1 MAQALDNVVAFNQA
15 RATGGA
21 ARKRNVSAESTG
33 VINGC
38 RDMALTRICAAL
50 GDAFNK
56 IEDELFELATKS
68 ADREAQNMYLDARNQ
83 AREKRNDIE
92 SAFRSQFMSFFDKKM
107 IGKDDVPVEKSV
119 HGRYNLDQLSL
130 VGDDTLTE
138 DIAVNDISKR
148 LNDKCDEEL
157 RALSQRMGFLL
168 SEPELA
174 DEANPISPD
183 TVVRALKAACD
194 QMTSGFQTKLTV
206 LKMMEQHM
214 AEEMLSVYRDINTHL
229 IAKHIMPTI
238 RPTFRKAQTHVV
250 RKGGVSAS
258 TGATQDELIA
268 GGDVDDH
275 MRGAGDRR
283 GSASGEFTQNIMGMG
298 NLGGVMPG
306 NSAAE
311 IFQTLQQ
318 LMSGG
323 TNFGVMY
330 SGAGEYKSV
339 TTGSFAPVPPGSST
353 AASFSTQSAFEDS
366 LHARSAGA
374 AFQAGASAPF
384 SANAANATN
393 ATNVGLSSDALI
405 AALSQMQQQWM
416 NIGAAS
422 TAFSPVAAPSTSG
435 VTNAD
440 ATTIASAASFNA
452 INNFVPGETS
462 IADLNVLRNI
472 KAQGISQGSNQV
484 DAMTIDIVAMLF
496 DYVFDD
502 KSIPDTIKALIA
514 RLQIPVLKVAILD
527 KAFFSKKSHPVR
539 RLLDILADA
548 SVAFAGEASREDPL
562 YKKIEV
568 VVDRVHGEFD
578 TDMALFEQM
587 IAEFEEFLR
596 ARETANADI
605 IEQSARAMHE
615 REKREMAR
623 LVAQAE
629 CEQRAN
635 KADLPAPVAA
645 ILNGPWAR
653 VLERVYL
660 RDGGRNARFLE
671 AVETAEQLVWSV
683 APKADASQRRDLVAA
698 LPLLLRRL
706 QEGLDIASVE
716 KADRDRF
723 FSALVDCHAA
733 AVKAGLRGESVA
745 SLFAAA
751 NRDEAVAPLFEK
763 LIAEE
768 RAREAA
774 AANINRSGVARIQF
788 TDKGV
793 EIEEVMA
800 TKDGAAT
807 SVVNDAETATTEN
820 SDYEF
825 SPAVDVDDSI
835 PPAELKRG
843 TWVEFIHD
851 AGKQSKQKIRA
862 KLSWVSPLKGVYLF
876 TNPGANEAL
885 SIAPEALHRQLRI
898 GTARIIEGS
907 SMIDR
912 AVDRMVSS
920 LSGAMA

>member
-1 MAQALDNVVAFNQA
+1 MAHATDNVVAFNQA
-15 RATGGA
+15 RATGSA

-38 RDMALTRICAAL
+38 RDMALSRICAAL
-50 GDAFNK
+50 SDAFNK

-68 ADREAQNMYLDARNQ
+68 ADRDAQNMYLDARNQ
-83 AREKRNDIE
+83 AREKRCDIE
-92 SAFRSQFMSFFDKKM
+92 SAFKSQFMSFFDEKM
-107 IGKDDVPVEKSV
+107 AGKDDAPVEKTA

-138 DIAVNDISKR
+138 DIAINDISKR

-183 TVVRALKAACD
+183 TVVRALKIACD

-238 RPTFRKAQTHVV
+238 RPTFRKAQTHIV
-250 RKGGVSAS
+250 KK
-258 TGATQDELIA
+258 TGANASGNTSANTAQDEIVA
-268 GGDVDDH
+268 GGDMH
-275 MRGAGDRR
+275 SQNNDRR
-283 GSASGEFTQNIMGMG
+283 GAATGGFAQNVMGMSG
-298 NLGGVMPG
+298 AMPG

-311 IFQTLQQ
+311 IFHTLQQ

-323 TNFGVMY
+323 TNFGNM
-330 SGAGEYKSV
+330 GAGVGEYKSV
-339 TTGSFAPVPPGSST
+339 TTGSFAPVPPGMT
-353 AASFSTQSAFEDS
+353 AQNFATHFSGAHQGANVGAVFQSGTQETSQVS
-366 LHARSAGA
+366 N
-374 AFQAGASAPF
+374 
-384 SANAANATN
+384 ANSAANAHNTN
-393 ATNVGLSSDALI
+393 NAGVTSEALI

-416 NIGAAS
+416 QK
-422 TAFSPVAAPSTSG
+422 
-435 VTNAD
+435 NAG
-440 ATTIASAASFNA
+440 SANFNA
-452 INNFVPGETS
+452 LNNFVPGES
-462 IADLNVLRNI
+462 AVADLNVLRAI
-472 KAQGISQGSNQV
+472 KAEGIAQGSNQV
-484 DAMTIDIVAMLF
+484 DTMTIDIVAMLF

-539 RLLDILADA
+539 RLLDTLADA
-548 SVAFAGEASREDPL
+548 SVAFAGEASRDDPL

-568 VVDRVHGEFD
+568 IVDRVHGEFD
-578 TDMALFEQM
+578 TDVTLFEQM
-587 IAEFEEFLR
+587 IVEFEEFLR

-635 KADLPAPVAA
+635 QADLPAPVAA
-645 ILNGPWAR
+645 ILKGPWSR

-671 AVETAEQLVWSV
+671 ALETAEQLVWSV
-683 APKADASQRRDLVAA
+683 TPKVDASQRRDLVAA

-716 KADRDRF
+716 KEDRDRF

-751 NRDEAVAPLFEK
+751 HRDEAVAPLFEK

-793 EIEEVMA
+793 EIEEVIA
-800 TKDGAAT
+800 TKDGGAT
-807 SVVNDAETATTEN
+807 SVVSEGSTNANIDNNANDNGE
-820 SDYEF
+820 YEF
-825 SPAVDVDDSI
+825 SSASAPATADDSI

-851 AGKQSKQKIRA
+851 GKQKIRA

-876 TNPGANEAL
+876 TNPGATEAL
-885 SIAPEALHRQLRI
+885 SIAPDALHRQLRL
-898 GTARIIEGS
+898 GAARIIEGS

-920 LSGAMA
+920 LSGSAA

>member
-15 RATGGA
+15 SVSGSA

-33 VINGC
+33 VINDC
-38 RDMALTRICAAL
+38 RDMALTRICASL

-56 IEDELFELATKS
+56 IEDELFELATNS
-68 ADREAQNMYLDARNQ
+68 ADRDAQNMYLDARNQ
-83 AREKRNDIE
+83 AREKRKDIE
-92 SAFRSQFMSFFDKKM
+92 SAFRSQFMSFFDEKM
-107 IGKDDVPVEKSV
+107 AGKVDAPVVKTA
-119 HGRYNLDQLSL
+119 HGRYQLDQLSL

-138 DIAVNDISKR
+138 DIAVSDISKR

-157 RALSQRMGFLL
+157 RALSQRMGFLM

-183 TVVRALKAACD
+183 TVVRALKIACD

-250 RKGGVSAS
+250 RKGGVSSNAA
-258 TGATQDELIA
+258 ATQDEMIA
-268 GGDVDDH
+268 GSG
-275 MRGAGDRR
+275 MIGEGDRR
-283 GSASGEFTQNIMGMG
+283 SQAGFGQNMMGMG
-298 NLGGVMPG
+298 AMGSAMPS

-311 IFQTLQQ
+311 IFHTLQQ
-318 LMSGG
+318 LISGG
-323 TNFGVMY
+323 TNFGAMNA
-330 SGAGEYKSV
+330 GAGEYKSV
-339 TTGSFAPVPPGSST
+339 TTGSFAPVPPGST
-353 AASFSTQSAFEDS
+353 AANFAPNFSTQGNGQ
-366 LHARSAGA
+366 GA
-374 AFQAGASAPF
+374 NSGANVHLGALS
-384 SANAANATN
+384 SANATN
-393 ATNVGLSSDALI
+393 AANAASAPNAGMTSDALI
-405 AALSQMQQQWM
+405 AALSQMQQQWL
-416 NIGAAS
+416 NVGALA
-422 TAFSPVAAPSTSG
+422 TSTSANASSSG
-435 VTNAD
+435 ASDAD
-440 ATTIASAASFNA
+440 ANMLASLEA
-452 INNFVPGETS
+452 IRNFVPGETS
-462 IADLNVLRNI
+462 VADLNVLRSI
-472 KAQGISQGSNQV
+472 KAQGISQSSNQV
-484 DAMTIDIVAMLF
+484 DTMTIDIVAMLF

-539 RLLDILADA
+539 RLLDALADA
-548 SVAFAGEASREDPL
+548 SVAFAGEASRDDPL

-568 VVDRVHGEFD
+568 IVDRVHGEFD
-578 TDMALFEQM
+578 TDVALFEQM
-587 IAEFEEFLR
+587 IVEFEEFLR
-596 ARETANADI
+596 TRETANADI

-635 KADLPAPVAA
+635 QADLPTPVAA
-645 ILNGPWAR
+645 ILKGPWSR

-671 AVETAEQLVWSV
+671 ALETAEQLVWSV
-683 APKADASQRRDLVAA
+683 TPKADASQRRDLVAA

-706 QEGLDIASVE
+706 QDGLDIASVDKE
-716 KADRDRF
+716 DRDRF

-745 SLFAAA
+745 SLFAATH
-751 NRDEAVAPLFEK
+751 RDEAVAPLFEK

-788 TDKGV
+788 TEKGV

-800 TKDGAAT
+800 TKDGVAT
-807 SVVNDAETATTEN
+807 SLVSDAEPATAASEN
-820 SDYEF
+820 GGYEF
-825 SPAVDVDDSI
+825 SPAADPDDI

-851 AGKQSKQKIRA
+851 GRQKIRA

-885 SIAPEALHRQLRI
+885 SIAPDALHRQLRL
-898 GTARIIEGS
+898 GAARIIEGS

-912 AVDRMVSS
+912 AVDRMVTS
-920 LSGAMA
+920 LSGGMA

>member
-1 MAQALDNVVAFNQA
+1 MTQATDNVVAFNQA
-15 RATGGA
+15 RASGSA

-68 ADREAQNMYLDARNQ
+68 ADRDAQNMYLDARNQ
-83 AREKRNDIE
+83 AREKRCDIE
-92 SAFRSQFMSFFDKKM
+92 SAFKSQFMSFFDEKM
-107 IGKDDVPVEKSV
+107 AGKDDAPVEKTA

-138 DIAVNDISKR
+138 DIAINDISKR

-183 TVVRALKAACD
+183 TVVRALKIACD

-229 IAKHIMPTI
+229 IAKHVMPTI
-238 RPTFRKAQTHVV
+238 RPTFRKAQTHIV
-250 RKGGVSAS
+250 KK
-258 TGATQDELIA
+258 TGANVSGNARVNTAQDEIVA
-268 GGDVDDH
+268 GGDMH
-275 MRGAGDRR
+275 SHNNDRR
-283 GSASGEFTQNIMGMG
+283 GSATGGFAQNVMGMSG
-298 NLGGVMPG
+298 AMPG

-311 IFQTLQQ
+311 IFHTLQQ

-323 TNFGVMY
+323 TNFGNM
-330 SGAGEYKSV
+330 GAGVGEYKSV
-339 TTGSFAPVPPGSST
+339 TTGSFAPVPPGMT
-353 AASFSTQSAFEDS
+353 AQNFAPNFSAAGSGANMGAVFQSGSQEASQVSNAN
-366 LHARSAGA
+366 
-374 AFQAGASAPF
+374 SAPN
-384 SANAANATN
+384 ANNANN
-393 ATNVGLSSDALI
+393 AGVTSEALI
-405 AALSQMQQQWM
+405 TALSQMQQQWM
-416 NIGAAS
+416 QK
-422 TAFSPVAAPSTSG
+422 
-435 VTNAD
+435 NAG
-440 ATTIASAASFNA
+440 SANFNA
-452 INNFVPGETS
+452 LNNFVPGES
-462 IADLNVLRNI
+462 AVADLNVLRAI
-472 KAQGISQGSNQV
+472 KAEGIAQGSNQV
-484 DAMTIDIVAMLF
+484 DTMTIDIVAMLF

-539 RLLDILADA
+539 RLLDTLADA
-548 SVAFAGEASREDPL
+548 SVAFAGEASRDDPL

-568 VVDRVHGEFD
+568 IVDRVHGEFD
-578 TDMALFEQM
+578 TDVTLFEQM
-587 IAEFEEFLR
+587 IVEFEEFLR

-629 CEQRAN
+629 CEQRASQ
-635 KADLPAPVAA
+635 ADLPAPVAA
-645 ILNGPWAR
+645 ILKGPWSR

-671 AVETAEQLVWSV
+671 ALETAEQLVWSV
-683 APKADASQRRDLVAA
+683 TPKVDASQRRDLVAA

-716 KADRDRF
+716 KEDRDRF

-751 NRDEAVAPLFEK
+751 HRDEAVAPLFEK

-807 SVVNDAETATTEN
+807 SVVTEANANANARTDNNANDN
-820 SDYEF
+820 GQYEF
-825 SPAVDVDDSI
+825 SSASAFLTADDSI

-851 AGKQSKQKIRA
+851 GKQKIRA

-876 TNPGANEAL
+876 TNPGATEAL
-885 SIAPEALHRQLRI
+885 SIAPDALHRQLRL
-898 GTARIIEGS
+898 GAARIIEGS

-912 AVDRMVSS
+912 AVDRMVTS
-920 LSGAMA
+920 LSGAAT

>member
-1 MAQALDNVVAFNQA
+1 MAQALDNVIAFNQA

-21 ARKRNVSAESTG
+21 ARKRNVSVESAG

-50 GDAFNK
+50 SDAFNK

-83 AREKRNDIE
+83 AREKRKDIE
-92 SAFRSQFMSFFDKKM
+92 SAFRSQFMSFFDEKM
-107 IGKDDVPVEKSV
+107 AGKVDAPVEKTA

-229 IAKHIMPTI
+229 IAKQIMPTI

-250 RKGGVSAS
+250 RKGGVSAGA
-258 TGATQDELIA
+258 GATQDEVIA
-268 GGDVDDH
+268 GGEIGGNTG
-275 MRGAGDRR
+275 GAGDRR
-283 GSASGEFTQNIMGMG
+283 GSASGEFAQNIMGMG
-298 NLGGVMPG
+298 GVGGVMPG

-311 IFQTLQQ
+311 IFHTLQQ

-323 TNFGVMY
+323 TNFGAMNQGV
-330 SGAGEYKSV
+330 GEYKSV
-339 TTGSFAPVPPGSST
+339 TTGSFAPVPPGS
-353 AASFSTQSAFEDS
+353 
-366 LHARSAGA
+366 AGA
-374 AFQAGASAPF
+374 TATNFAPNFSAQSNQGNSHGHNMGAIFQAGAPSPAD
-384 SANAANATN
+384 ATN
-393 ATNVGLSSDALI
+393 APNVGVTSDALI

-416 NIGAAS
+416 KVGAAS
-422 TAFSPVAAPSTSG
+422 TNASPNGATDAG
-435 VTNAD
+435 AN
-440 ATTIASAASFNA
+440 ATTAASFNA
-452 INNFVPGETS
+452 IRNFVPGETS
-462 IADLNVLRNI
+462 VADLNVLRSI

-484 DAMTIDIVAMLF
+484 DTMTIDIVAMLF

-539 RLLDILADA
+539 RLLDTLADA

-568 VVDRVHGEFD
+568 IVDRVHGEFD
-578 TDMALFEQM
+578 TDVTLFEQM
-587 IAEFEEFLR
+587 IVEFEEFLR

-635 KADLPAPVAA
+635 QADLPAPVAA
-645 ILNGPWAR
+645 ILKGPWSR

-671 AVETAEQLVWSV
+671 VVETAEQLVWSV
-683 APKADASQRRDLVAA
+683 TPKADASQRRDLVAA

-716 KADRDRF
+716 KDDRDRF

-751 NRDEAVAPLFEK
+751 HRDEAVAPLFEK

-793 EIEEVMA
+793 EIEEVIA

-807 SVVNDAETATTEN
+807 SVVSETETTATEN
-820 SDYEF
+820 DGYAFSSASDN
-825 SPAVDVDDSI
+825 VDDSI

-885 SIAPEALHRQLRI
+885 SIAPDALHRQLRQ
-898 GTARIIEGS
+898 GAARIIEGS

-912 AVDRMVSS
+912 AVDRMVNS
-920 LSGAMA
+920 LSGGLA